1 LFNLFARTER
11 HYHYIKLWWIFGLLG
26 YGSKTNVIQNMRTYK
41 SIYDDLC
48 ADTGA
53 KYTLKELL
61 RIFERESDWLGKT
74 EQLIKLRELVI
85 EITGIRPGT
94 CHGCNL
100 DVLQNMLRFLNKYES
115 ENPINPI
122 QNEPDSNGGVRH
134 RRKSKK

>member
-1 LFNLFARTER
+1 
-11 HYHYIKLWWIFGLLG
+11 
-26 YGSKTNVIQNMRTYK
+26 MRTYK
-41 SIYDDLC
+41 DIYADLC
-48 ADTGA
+48 ADTGH
-53 KYTLKELL
+53 KHNLKELL

-74 EQLIKLRELVI
+74 EQLLKLRELVT

-122 QNEPDSNGGVRH
+122 TNVTSGNGRVRYN
-134 RRKSKK
+134 RKPKN